1 MNNDLSTRVQ
11 NILSKVEQLKVKK
24 IEDETNAK
32 RYKEDMD
39 EILAKLKEL
48 GYNSIDEA
56 KEAIKNLEETL
67 TKECEDIEKQL
78 EQVEV

>member
-67 TKECEDIEKQL
+67 AKECEDIEKQL